1 MHRPL
6 VLQVL
11 LNLAPLGAI
20 NFVEFQGTLGVVNF
34 IKFQGTLGVTNFIS
48 LCSSS
53 GRSASSIQGPI
64 SGT

>member
-1 MHRPL
+1 MHQPL

-20 NFVEFQGTLGVVNF
+20 NFVEFQGTLGV
-34 IKFQGTLGVTNFIS
+34 TNFIS
-48 LCSSS
+48 LGSSS